1 MSVTET
7 EQFLATMSERITE
20 AETALHQGDATLRLG
35 MWSRTE
41 PLTLFGA
48 ATSGVGWAELE
59 PIFEGLGRRFS
70 TCTSYRNEIVAAE
83 ARGDLAYIAA
93 LEHVTASIDRAEPK
107 AYVLRATTVFRREA
121 GQWKFVHRHGDALT
135 SESGV
140 LVRRLAGAGPAPERA
155 GRRTTVASGAPDA
168 GGRREPSAAA
178 AGDLDDF
185 LATAL
190 PRQVDTEFAWHQ
202 GDPDAR
208 LASWSDREPVTLF
221 GAGGACRSG
230 SDEVRRLFRRAVTEI
245 VPCRSL
251 DYDLLA
257 AGADGELAY
266 TVGYEHVSF
275 GPGPVRDDT
284 LRVTYLHRREGGEW
298 KIVHRHGD
306 RLQHSGARSCRR
318 LTRATVPERP
328 PTAAR

>member
-1 MSVTET
+1 MTET

-70 TCTSYRNEIVAAE
+70 DCTSYRNEIVAAE
-83 ARGDLAYIAA
+83 ARGDLAYVVA
-93 LEHVTASIDRAEPK
+93 LEHVTASIDGAEPR
-107 AYVLRATTVFRREA
+107 AYVLRATTVFRREV
-121 GQWKFVHRHGDALT
+121 GEWRFVHRHGDALT
-135 SESGV
+135 VDSGT
-140 LVRRLAGAGPAPERA
+140 LVRRLAEPGPDRSTP
-155 GRRTTVASGAPDA
+155 RTTLASHTPDA
-168 GGRREPSAAA
+168 GGRRRPSAAP
-178 AGDLDDF
+178 GTGLDDF

-190 PRQVDTEFAWHQ
+190 PHQVDAEFAWHQ
-202 GDPDAR
+202 GDLDAR

-230 SDEVRRLFRRAVTEI
+230 SGEVRALFRRAVTEI

-257 AGADGELAY
+257 AGVDDELAY

-275 GPGPVRDDT
+275 PPGPVADHT
-284 LRVTYLHRREGGEW
+284 LRVTYLHRREGDEW

-306 RLQHSGARSCRR
+306 HLQGPGVRAGRRR
-318 LTRATVPERP
+318 LTRTAVPERP

>member
-35 MWSRTE
+35 MWSRRE

-48 ATSGVGWAELE
+48 ATSGAGWAELE
-59 PIFEGLGRRFS
+59 PIFEGLGRQFS
-70 TCTSYRNEIVAAE
+70 DCTSYRNEIVAAE
-83 ARGDLAYIAA
+83 ARGDLAYIVA
-93 LEHVTASIDRAEPK
+93 LEHVTASINRAQPK
-107 AYVLRATTVFRREA
+107 AYVLRATTVLRREV
-121 GQWKFVHRHGDALT
+121 GEWKFVHRHGDALT
-135 SESGV
+135 VESGA
-140 LVRRLAGAGPAPERA
+140 LVRRLAGAEPGPERSA
-155 GRRTTVASGAPDA
+155 RRTIPASSTPDA
-168 GGRREPSAAA
+168 RPRPPAAPGA
-178 AGDLDDF
+178 DLDDF

-190 PRQVDTEFAWHQ
+190 PRQVDTEFAWHR
-202 GDPDAR
+202 GDLDAR

-221 GAGGACRSG
+221 GGGGACRSG
-230 SDEVRRLFRRAVTEI
+230 GDEVRRLFRCAVTDI

-257 AGADGELAY
+257 AGVDDELAY

-275 GPGPVRDDT
+275 PPGPVPPST
-284 LRVTYLHRREGGEW
+284 LRVTYLHRREAGEW

-306 RLQHSGARSCRR
+306 HLQHPGARSYRCR
-318 LTRATVPERP
+318 LTRTTVPVRP